1 MEDQMYTN
9 SFLQDNDQIE
19 EAIHTYGTSPSDETL
34 AAVLETIRARM
45 HADGH
50 FLFPVF
56 TGEGDIDAPADADE
70 NTGTDASAD
79 ADVDEDTGVEA
90 DTDADADTDTDTDT
104 DQDSAGTYEFLS
116 VTDRDGKNWQVAF
129 TSDAEYRKGPESQ
142 ILSYFMDAAMKFCLQ
157 SPNVEGFVINPWG
170 EAFQLRKEF
179 IQMIFNADGDVE
191 YTVPDEPLTAEL
203 LEDGSYLKRVIGI
216 CNRSRTQLNLFK
228 LLRILRDS
236 DIWIPCNAVMSER
249 DEAAW
254 SKTVLDA
261 ADKEGLDSLTGHI
274 LTSQDPIRMI
284 PDVLQSGDQY
294 YFPVFT
300 SEEEM
305 GEYGEH
311 FSKVG
316 RSFMEAMV
324 LAKNNQNHVS
334 GIVIN
339 AFTEPFVV
347 GTELFEIIEKMESSL

>member
-56 TGEGDIDAPADADE
+56 TGEGDTDAPADADE
-70 NTGTDASAD
+70 NT
-79 ADVDEDTGVEA
+79 
-90 DTDADADTDTDTDT
+90 
-104 DQDSAGTYEFLS
+104 GTYEFLS
-116 VTDRDGKNWQVAF
+116 VTDRDGKKWQVAF

>member
-1 MEDQMYTN
+1 
-9 SFLQDNDQIE
+9 
-19 EAIHTYGTSPSDETL
+19 
-34 AAVLETIRARM
+34 
-45 HADGH
+45 
-50 FLFPVF
+50 
-56 TGEGDIDAPADADE
+56 
-70 NTGTDASAD
+70 
-79 ADVDEDTGVEA
+79 
-90 DTDADADTDTDTDT
+90 
-104 DQDSAGTYEFLS
+104 
-116 VTDRDGKNWQVAF
+116 
-129 TSDAEYRKGPESQ
+129 
-142 ILSYFMDAAMKFCLQ
+142 
-157 SPNVEGFVINPWG
+157 
-170 EAFQLRKEF
+170 
-179 IQMIFNADGDVE
+179 MIFNADGDVE

-216 CNRSRTQLNLFK
+216 CNRSRTQLNLLK

>member
-56 TGEGDIDAPADADE
+56 TGEGDTDAPADADE
-70 NTGTDASAD
+70 NT
-79 ADVDEDTGVEA
+79 
-90 DTDADADTDTDTDT
+90 
-104 DQDSAGTYEFLS
+104 GTYEFLS

-236 DIWIPCNAVMSER
+236 DIWIPCNVVMSER

-324 LAKNNQNHVS
+324 LAKNNQNHVA